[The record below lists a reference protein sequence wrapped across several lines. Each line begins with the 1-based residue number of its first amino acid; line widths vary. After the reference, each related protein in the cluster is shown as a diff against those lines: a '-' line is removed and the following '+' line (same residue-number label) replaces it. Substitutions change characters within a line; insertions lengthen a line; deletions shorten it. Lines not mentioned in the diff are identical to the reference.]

1 MNFLTDDQIVASN
14 KKRVR
19 RNALKPN
26 SAECDALREFSV
38 CHTLERKMALNGEV
52 DEEQNKET
60 YKELTARE
68 KRQHVR
74 DKRQRVSDNAERI
87 EIPPPETELTMS
99 VGAAS
104 TNQTDASLLDGNSEK
119 QSDTALI
126 S

>member
-1 MNFLTDDQIVASN
+1 MNSLTDDQIVASN

-38 CHTLERKMALNGEV
+38 FHTLERKMALNGEV
-52 DEEQNKET
+52 DEEKNKET

-68 KRQHVR
+68 KRQQVR
-74 DKRQRVSDNAERI
+74 DKRQRVSDTTERI
-87 EIPPPETELTMS
+87 EIPPPETEMTMS

-104 TNQTDASLLDGNSEK
+104 ANQADDASILAESTEK
-119 QSDTALI
+119 SDTA
-126 S
+126 